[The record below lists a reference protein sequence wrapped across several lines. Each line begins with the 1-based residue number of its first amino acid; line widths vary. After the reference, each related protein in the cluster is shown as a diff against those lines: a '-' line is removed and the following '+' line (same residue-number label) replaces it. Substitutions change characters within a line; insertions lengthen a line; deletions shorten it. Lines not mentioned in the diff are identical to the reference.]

1 MYNEEKPWQKPDEA
15 TRAAADP
22 IEEELEKALAN
33 IDTPEKALALVDEL
47 LKETGEKTIADVD
60 VDVDVD
66 KDASAPDQVK
76 MAADT
81 IKAAAH
87 DNTFDDVDEAIAVI
101 KAAAKEAAALEG
113 EPYEA
118 IAEAIQEVTNPE
130 LQGHPEKLARPR
142 RYLLDAVLRHPGISL
157 AAKIDTRLFVMIN
170 VHTPRT
176 TRIDRFFSRLSAI
189 FTGGW
194 IYMIFVALAFPF
206 RPQQTWELLKRI
218 SPPTIA
224 AALVVEGPVK
234 MYFRRQRPFIDIV
247 RAIIVGKKPGNWSF
261 PSGHA
266 SAAFGGA
273 YIVAKYIPWLRPI
286 VYPIAALVA
295 YSRIYLGAHYPFDVV
310 TGSAIGVTL
319 AAITDRLAR
328 RYWLKDEKPNAKRQ
342 RSKGAKGK

>member
-1 MYNEEKPWQKPDEA
+1 MYNEEKPWQKPDEE
-15 TRAAADP
+15 TRAAAEP
-22 IEEELEKALAN
+22 IEKELEDAIAD
-33 IDTPEKALALVDEL
+33 IDTPDKAMAVVDEL
-47 LKETGEKTIADVD
+47 LNRTSEEDTTEIDTS
-60 VDVDVD
+60 VD
-66 KDASAPDQVK
+66 KEAPAPDQVK
-76 MAADT
+76 MAADA
-81 IKAAAH
+81 IKAAC
-87 DNTFDDVDEAIAVI
+87 DKTSGDVNEAAAII
-101 KAAAKEAAALEG
+101 EAAAKEAAALEG

-118 IAEAIQEVTNPE
+118 ITEAIQEVTNPE

-157 AAKIDTRLFVMIN
+157 AAKIDTRLFVLIN
-170 VHTPRT
+170 VYSPRT
-176 TRIDRFFSRLSAI
+176 RGIDRFFSRLSAI

-194 IYMIFVALAFPF
+194 IYMIAVALAFPF
-206 RPQQTWELLKRI
+206 RPQQTKELLKRI
-218 SPPTIA
+218 SLPTIA

-273 YIVAKYIPWLRPI
+273 YITAKYIPWLRPI

-295 YSRIYLGAHYPFDVV
+295 YSRIYLGAHYPFDVI

-319 AAITDRLAR
+319 AAITDRLVR
-328 RYWLKDEKPNAKRQ
+328 RYWLKDEKFNAKAQ
-342 RSKGAKGK
+342 RGKEAKGR

>member
-1 MYNEEKPWQKPDEA
+1 VYNEEKPWQKPDEE
-15 TRAAADP
+15 TRAAAEP
-22 IEEELEKALAN
+22 VEKELEEALAD
-33 IDTPEKALALVDEL
+33 IDTPEKAQAVVDEL
-47 LKETGEKTIADVD
+47 LKDAADETVD
-60 VDVDVD
+60 EIPDGVD
-66 KDASAPDQVK
+66 KNAPPPDQVK
-76 MAADT
+76 MAADS
-81 IKAAAH
+81 IKKAY
-87 DNTFDDVDEAIAVI
+87 NGQTGDVDEAAAII
-101 KAAAKEAAALEG
+101 EAAAKEATTLEG

-118 IAEAIQEVTNPE
+118 ITEAIQEVTNPE
-130 LQGHPEKLARPR
+130 LQGQPDKLERPR

-157 AAKIDTRLFVMIN
+157 AAKLDTRLFVLIN

-176 TRIDRFFSRLSAI
+176 SAIDHFFSRLSAI

-206 RPQQTWELLKRI
+206 RPRQTWELLKRI
-218 SPPTIA
+218 SLPTIA

-273 YIVAKYIPWLRPI
+273 FIVAKYVPWLRPI

-295 YSRIYLGAHYPFDVV
+295 YSRIYLGAHYPFDVL

-328 RYWLKDEKPNAKRQ
+328 RYWLKDEKPNAKR
-342 RSKGAKGK
+342 K

>member
-1 MYNEEKPWQKPDEA
+1 MMYNKENPWQKPDNQS
-15 TRAAADP
+15 RAAAEPVDK
-22 IEEELEKALAN
+22 ELEDAISH
-33 IDTPEKALALVDEL
+33 IDNVEKAEAVVDEL
-47 LKETGEKTIADVD
+47 VKKTAEKPVKKAAADT
-60 VDVDVD
+60 
-66 KDASAPDQVK
+66 KKGRPEEQVK
-76 MAADT
+76 EAADT
-81 IKAAAH
+81 IKAACEKA
-87 DNTFDDVDEAIAVI
+87 TGDVDEAAAVI
-101 KAAAKEAAALEG
+101 EAAAKEAAALEG

-118 IAEAIQEVTNPE
+118 VAEAIQEVTNPE
-130 LQGHPEKLARPR
+130 LQGQPDKLERPR

-157 AAKIDTRLFVMIN
+157 AAKLDTRLFVLIN

-176 TRIDRFFSRLSAI
+176 SAIDHFFSRLSAI

-206 RPQQTWELLKRI
+206 RPRQTWELLKRI
-218 SPPTIA
+218 SLPTIA

-234 MYFRRQRPFIDIV
+234 LYFRRRRPFIDIV

-273 YIVAKYIPWLRPI
+273 FIVAKYIPWLRPI

-295 YSRIYLGAHYPFDVV
+295 YSRIYLGAHYPFDVL

-319 AAITDRLAR
+319 AALTDRLAQ
-328 RYWLKDEKPNAKRQ
+328 RYWLKDEKPNAKR
-342 RSKGAKGK
+342 K

>member
-1 MYNEEKPWQKPDEA
+1 MYNEEKPWQKPDEE
-15 TRAAADP
+15 TRAAAEP
-22 IEEELEKALAN
+22 IEKELEKALAH

-47 LKETGEKTIADVD
+47 LKETAEKTADD

-66 KDASAPDQVK
+66 KDAPAPDQVK
-76 MAADT
+76 MAADV
-81 IKAAAH
+81 IKAACDSASG
-87 DNTFDDVDEAIAVI
+87 DVDEAMAVI
-101 KAAAKEAAALEG
+101 EAAAREAATLEG

-157 AAKIDTRLFVMIN
+157 AAKIDTRLFVLIN
-170 VHTPRT
+170 VYTPRT
-176 TRIDRFFSRLSAI
+176 KRIDSFFSRLSAI

-206 RPQQTWELLKRI
+206 RPQQTWALLKRI
-218 SPPTIA
+218 SLPTIA
-224 AALVVEGPVK
+224 AALVVEGPIK
-234 MYFRRQRPFIDIV
+234 MYFRRRRPFIDIV

-273 YIVAKYIPWLRPI
+273 YITAKYIPWLRPI
-286 VYPIAALVA
+286 VYPIATLVA
-295 YSRIYLGAHYPFDVV
+295 YSRIYLGAHYPFDVI

-328 RYWLKDEKPNAKRQ
+328 RYWLKDEKFNAKRQ
-342 RSKGAKGK
+342 RGKDAKGR

>member
-1 MYNEEKPWQKPDEA
+1 VYNEEKPWQKPDEE
-15 TRAAADP
+15 TRGAADP
-22 IEEELEKALAN
+22 IEKEMEDALAD
-33 IDTPEKALALVDEL
+33 IDTPEKAEAVVDEL
-47 LKETGEKTIADVD
+47 LKDTAGETAEDIPADVD
-60 VDVDVD
+60 
-66 KDASAPDQVK
+66 KNAPPPDQVK
-76 MAADT
+76 MAADM
-81 IKAAAH
+81 IKAACDKASG
-87 DNTFDDVDEAIAVI
+87 NVDEAAAII
-101 KAAAKEAAALEG
+101 EAAAKEAASLEG

-157 AAKIDTRLFVMIN
+157 AAKLDTRLFVLIN

-176 TRIDRFFSRLSAI
+176 PGIDRFFSRLSAI

-194 IYMIFVALAFPF
+194 IYLILVALAFPF
-206 RPQQTWELLKRI
+206 RPRQTWEILKRI
-218 SPPTIA
+218 APPTWA
-224 AALVVEGPVK
+224 AALIVEGPVK

-273 YIVAKYIPWLRPI
+273 FIVAKYIPWLRPI

-295 YSRIYLGAHYPFDVV
+295 YSRIYLGAHYPFDVL
-310 TGSAIGVTL
+310 TGSVIGVTL
-319 AAITDRLAR
+319 AALTDRLAR
-328 RYWLKDEKPNAKRQ
+328 RYWLKDEKSNAKGR
-342 RSKGAKGK
+342 

>member
-1 MYNEEKPWQKPDEA
+1 
-15 TRAAADP
+15 
-22 IEEELEKALAN
+22 
-33 IDTPEKALALVDEL
+33 
-47 LKETGEKTIADVD
+47 
-60 VDVDVD
+60 
-66 KDASAPDQVK
+66 
-76 MAADT
+76 
-81 IKAAAH
+81 
-87 DNTFDDVDEAIAVI
+87 VDEAVAII
-101 KAAAKEAAALEG
+101 EAAAKEAAALEG

-142 RYLLDAVLRHPGISL
+142 RYLLDAILRHPGISL
-157 AAKIDTRLFVMIN
+157 AAKIDTRLFVLIN
-170 VHTPRT
+170 VYTPRT
-176 TRIDRFFSRLSAI
+176 TGIDRFFKRLSAI

-218 SPPTIA
+218 SLPTIA

-234 MYFRRQRPFIDIV
+234 LYFRRQRPFIDIV

-273 YIVAKYIPWLRPI
+273 YIVAKYIPWLRTI

-295 YSRIYLGAHYPFDVV
+295 YSRIYLGAHYPFDVI

-328 RYWLKDEKPNAKRQ
+328 RYWLKDEKSNAKTQ
-342 RSKGAKGK
+342 RGKEAKGR

>member
-1 MYNEEKPWQKPDEA
+1 MYNEEKPWQKPDEE
-15 TRAAADP
+15 TRGAAEA
-22 IEEELEKALAN
+22 IEKELEEALAD

-47 LKETGEKTIADVD
+47 LKETAEKTAAD

-66 KDASAPDQVK
+66 KDAPPPDQAK
-76 MAADT
+76 MAADA
-81 IKAAAH
+81 IKAAC
-87 DNTFDDVDEAIAVI
+87 DNASSDVDEAKAII
-101 KAAAKEAAALEG
+101 EAAAKEAAALEG

-130 LQGHPEKLARPR
+130 LQGLPEKLVRPR
-142 RYLLDAVLRHPGISL
+142 RYLLDAVLRHPGISF
-157 AAKIDTRLFVMIN
+157 AAKIDTRLFVLIN
-170 VHTPRT
+170 VYTPRT
-176 TRIDRFFSRLSAI
+176 TGIDRFFNRLSAI

-194 IYMIFVALAFPF
+194 IYLIFVALAFPF
-206 RPQQTWELLKRI
+206 RPQQTWQTLKRI
-218 SPPTIA
+218 APPTLA

-295 YSRIYLGAHYPFDVV
+295 YSRIYLGAHYPFDVI

-319 AAITDRLAR
+319 AALTDRLAR
-328 RYWLKDEKPNAKRQ
+328 RYWLKGSDFNAKAQ
-342 RSKGAKGK
+342 RGKEAKGR

>member
-1 MYNEEKPWQKPDEA
+1 MMYNEEKPWQKPDEE
-15 TRAAADP
+15 TRAAAEP
-22 IEEELEKALAN
+22 IEKELEDAIAD
-33 IDTPEKALALVDEL
+33 IDTPDKAMAVVDEL
-47 LKETGEKTIADVD
+47 LNRTAEEDTTKIDTS
-60 VDVDVD
+60 VD
-66 KDASAPDQVK
+66 KEAPAPDQVK
-76 MAADT
+76 MAADA
-81 IKAAAH
+81 IKAAC
-87 DNTFDDVDEAIAVI
+87 DKTSGDVDEAAAII
-101 KAAAKEAAALEG
+101 EAAAREAAALEG

-118 IAEAIQEVTNPE
+118 ITEAIQEVTNPE

-142 RYLLDAVLRHPGISL
+142 RYLLDAILRHPGISL
-157 AAKIDTRLFVMIN
+157 AAKIDTRLFVLIN

-176 TRIDRFFSRLSAI
+176 AGIDHFFKRLSAV

-206 RPQQTWELLKRI
+206 RPQQTRELLKRI
-218 SPPTIA
+218 SLPTIA

-295 YSRIYLGAHYPFDVV
+295 YSRIYLGAHYPFDVI

-328 RYWLKDEKPNAKRQ
+328 RYWLKDEKFNAKTR
-342 RSKGAKGK
+342 RGKEAEGR